1 MKLSD
6 MFAKKV
12 VTAGPGETLA
22 AVARR
27 MQEHNVG
34 TVVIVEDQRPVGIV
48 TDRDL
53 ALALGAQGMAPQTAV
68 QKVMTGP
75 VRTIPDDA
83 GIYTATTYMRDCEV
97 RRLPVVDGND
107 RLVGIVSLDDLLR
120 FLGREMYNL
129 AEGIKHE
136 TEVK

>member
-6 MFAKKV
+6 LFAKKV
-12 VTAGPGETLA
+12 ITAGAGDTLA
-22 AVARR
+22 SVAHQ

-53 ALALGAQGMAPQTAV
+53 ALALGAQGVAPQAPV
-68 QKVMTGP
+68 QKEMASH

-83 GIYTATTYMRDCEV
+83 GIYTATKYMRDCEV
-97 RRLPVVDGND
+97 RRLPVVDGD
-107 RLVGIVSLDDLLR
+107 GRLVGIVSLDNLLR
-120 FLGREMYNL
+120 FLEREMYNL

>member
-1 MKLSD
+1 MKLNDIFTRS
-6 MFAKKV
+6 V
-12 VTAGPGETLA
+12 VTAGPQETLA

-34 TVVIVEDQRPVGIV
+34 TVVIVEDRRPVGII

-53 ALALGAQGMAPQTAV
+53 ALALGAQGVSVEAQV
-68 QKVMTGP
+68 RKVMTP
-75 VRTIPDDA
+75 HVLAIPEDM
-83 GIYTATTYMRDCEV
+83 GIYTATRFMREREV
-97 RRLPVVDGND
+97 RRLPIVDRED
-107 RLVGIVSLDDLLR
+107 HLVGIVTLDDLLR
-120 FLGREMYNL
+120 FLGRELYNL